1 MIPFTGQAGV
11 QITGN
16 LTVHGV
22 TKEVTFQGIA
32 TFNRNG
38 TIAGRAKTTFAFA
51 TFGLNKPTIARL
63 MSVDDKIT
71 LELVYRLKRS

>member
-1 MIPFTGQAGV
+1 MLALSKGDEMLPPGCHLSLRV
-11 QITGN
+11 N
-16 LTVHGV
+16 
-22 TKEVTFQGIA
+22 TFQGIA

-38 TIAGRAKTTFAFA
+38 TIAGRAKTTFNFA

-71 LELVYRLKRS
+71 FELVYRLERS